1 MNPVPGLLRAGA
13 DASYGRGKNLRAVDD
28 VVDQLIALEEWDAA
42 DEHGAMSLGSLA
54 LSNMIAAVYEGGWQ
68 PFDLLHVVRRQQTV
82 AVSSVAAAA
91 ILHQSDLSDADMRA
105 PQDWV
110 DQLSEICATYPRVA
124 SHTEATPSFLA
135 ALLRSHGRTD
145 YMARNDLWQS
155 VLALLGQWQ
164 TLPRWPRI
172 GPLPS
177 QWPKK
182 RAPAAPRST
191 TGPDT
196 PNDKALGRIR
206 GLLAKADAT
215 DFDEEAETLTAK
227 AQELMTR
234 YSIDSLLLTE
244 GNVDVVSRRLHVDN
258 PHAPAKAQLLHGVSE
273 VNRVKSIWDP
283 TYAVA
288 TLVGTPVDVEQTE
301 LLFTSLLIQA
311 TRALSHSPKAK
322 RRKGSASAAFGKAF
336 LYAYAVRI
344 GERLAG
350 ADAHVVEEASEQAG
364 DLLPMLAAQTVAVE
378 EEFERLFPSVRA
390 MRGPRLDAEGWDSGH
405 AAADEADLQR
415 P

>member
-1 MNPVPGLLRAGA
+1 MNEVPGLLRAGA
-13 DASYGRGKNLRAVDD
+13 DASYGPDKNLRTVDD
-28 VVDQLIALEEWDAA
+28 VTDRLIAFDDAFA
-42 DEHGAMSLGSLA
+42 LGSLA
-54 LSNMIAAVYEGGWQ
+54 LTNMIATVYEGGWQ
-68 PFDLLHVVRRQQTV
+68 PLDLLHIVRRQQTV
-82 AVSSVAAAA
+82 AVSTLAAAA
-91 ILHQSDLSDADMRA
+91 ILHQSDLTDANTRA
-105 PQDWV
+105 PESWV
-110 DQLSEICATYPRVA
+110 AQLSEICAAYPRAA
-124 SHTEATPSFLA
+124 SQTGASPSFLA
-135 ALLRSHGRTD
+135 AVLRASGRTD

-172 GPLPS
+172 GSLPS

-182 RAPAAPRST
+182 RVPTAPRSPAGT
-191 TGPDT
+191 DT
-196 PNDKALGRIR
+196 PNDKVLGRIR

-244 GNVDVVSRRLHVDN
+244 GNVDIVSRRLHVDN

-301 LLFTSLLIQA
+301 ILFTSLLIQA

-322 RRKGSASAAFGKAF
+322 RRKGSVSAAFGKAF

-344 GERLAG
+344 GERLAD
-350 ADAHVVEEASEQAG
+350 ADAHAVEEASEQSS
-364 DLLPMLAAQTVAVE
+364 DLLPMLAAQTVAVDN
-378 EEFERLFPSVRA
+378 EFERLFPSVRA
-390 MRGPRLDAEGWDSGH
+390 MRGPRLDAEGWNSGH
-405 AAADEADLQR
+405 AAADEADLRR

>member
-13 DASYGRGKNLRAVDD
+13 DASFGRGKDLRIVDD
-28 VVDQLIALEEWDAA
+28 VSDQLIAMENSDAL
-42 DEHGAMSLGSLA
+42 GLGSVA
-54 LSNMIAAVYEGGWQ
+54 LTNMIETMYEAGWQ
-68 PFDLLHVVRRQQTV
+68 PLDLLHIVRRQQSV
-82 AVSSVAAAA
+82 AVSSLAAAA
-91 ILHQSDLSDADMRA
+91 ILHQSDLSNADQRA
-105 PQDWV
+105 PENWV
-110 DQLSEICATYPRVA
+110 AQLSEICAVYPQAAARVEA
-124 SHTEATPSFLA
+124 SPSFLA
-135 ALLRSHGRTD
+135 AVLRSSGTAD
-145 YMARNDLWQS
+145 YIAQSDLWQS

-182 RAPAAPRST
+182 RPPTAARST
-191 TGPDT
+191 RSSDAPSE
-196 PNDKALGRIR
+196 KVLGRIR

-215 DFDEEAETLTAK
+215 DFEEEAETLTAK

-244 GNVDVVSRRLHVDN
+244 GTVEGVSVRVHIDN
-258 PHAPAKAQLLHGVSE
+258 PHAPPKAQLLHGVGA

-283 TYAVA
+283 TFAVA

-301 LLFTSLLIQA
+301 ILFTSLLIQA

-344 GERLAG
+344 GERLAEV
-350 ADAHVVEEASEQAG
+350 DARTLEEASEQSS
-364 DLLPMLAAQTVAVE
+364 DLLPMLAAQSVAVD
-378 EEFERLFPSVRA
+378 EEFERLFPSTRP
-390 MRGPRLDAEGWDSGH
+390 MRGPRLDAEGWHSGQ
-405 AAADEADLQR
+405 AAADEADLSR
-415 P
+415 